1 MNMLFKILIALAGMY
16 LFLIVILFLFQGQML
31 FLPERDF
38 FRTLQSMGLEAED
51 VWAETKD
58 GKQIHGWYFNKENSD
73 KVVVLSHGNAGNIS
87 GRIEIAEMLLDLG
100 VSVLMYDYRGYGKS
114 EGRPSEK
121 GLQKDIESV
130 IEYLTE
136 SKGYRENQIILYG
149 RSLGG
154 AVSAFGASKYDVAG
168 LVLDSAFKDVKTMAS
183 DIYPIVPTFLVR
195 YHFSTI
201 NYLSSLESTPVLI
214 LHSRDDE
221 IVGFHHGEELYDAAQ
236 EPKTFVPLRG
246 GHNDLFF
253 TSNNTIKRS
262 WQEFLEQ
269 LDNDGN
275 SEGF

>member
-1 MNMLFKILIALAGMY
+1 MNMLFKILIALAVIY
-16 LFLIVILFLFQGQML
+16 LFLILLLYMFQGQML
-31 FLPERDF
+31 FLPEREH
-38 FRTLQSMGLEAED
+38 FRSPQSMGLESED
-51 VWAETKD
+51 VWVETSD
-58 GKQIHGWYFNKENSD
+58 GKRIHGWYFNKEGAK

-87 GRIEIAEMLLDLG
+87 GRLEIAEMLLDLD

-121 GLQKDIESV
+121 GLYRDIEAV
-130 IEYLTE
+130 IEFLTE
-136 SKGYRENQIILYG
+136 QRDYRENQIILYG

-154 AVSAFGASKYDVAG
+154 GVSAYGASKYNIGG
-168 LVLDSAFKDVKTMAS
+168 LVLDSAFQDLKTMAS

-195 YHFSTI
+195 YNFSAI
-201 NYLSSLESTPVLI
+201 NYLQSIENIPVMI

-221 IVGFHHGEELYDAAQ
+221 IAGFHHGEALYEAAS

-262 WQEFLEQ
+262 WKEFLEK
-269 LDNDGN
+269 LDQ
-275 SEGF
+275 